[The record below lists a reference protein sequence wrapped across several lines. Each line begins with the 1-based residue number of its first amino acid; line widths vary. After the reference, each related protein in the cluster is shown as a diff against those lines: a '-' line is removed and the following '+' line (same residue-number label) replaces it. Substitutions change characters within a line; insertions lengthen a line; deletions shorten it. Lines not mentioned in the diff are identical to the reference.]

1 MKQFVSELIEKKKKR
16 YIDDYSEMLGDFNRE
31 IETVKGYNGRQILE
45 LLQNCD
51 DEGAKKILIKLDT
64 DLNEIT
70 ISNDGQPFS
79 EKGYRSLFIANLS
92 SKTSKRKYIGNKGLG
107 FRSIINWSNSIEIQ
121 SNNISLIF
129 SENNLT
135 NSFDQLFP
143 KELQSKIRDE
153 ENLSESITPLPFLSM
168 PILND
173 IGKTE
178 YVTSIIV
185 HYKDE
190 FLEDIRR
197 QVDKITSETLLFL
210 RNIEEIHFEGFEDKV
225 HINCKRED
233 INADVSAF
241 SAKGK
246 ISINNNTW
254 YIFEEE
260 KLLPKEFS
268 DSNKNE
274 KEFYQIKIAVEK
286 NFECSSPHL
295 YSFFPTNIK
304 LDQPYVLHATFDLD
318 ATRNQINDSHKNRY
332 ILEKIVAFTIEVA
345 KYYSTEKV
353 SYKPLMI
360 LNHTHKA
367 DTLDNLGYYNLI
379 ENAIKT
385 ESVFPCVDNTYKKL
399 DDAIYISDDFASM
412 LLKISANE
420 IIDVHLL
427 PIQEDSLK
435 DFILDLEIDTSL
447 QVFDSALELINDI
460 ALLDLSIYN
469 RALFISQIIKT
480 CQFLKTKF
488 PNKINFLINGNGK
501 LISGNDYIYTPI
513 TFDNSLEIPSY
524 TNIEFI
530 DTNLFSLLVKLLN
543 HDAKENPNK
552 GRFIYDQLK
561 GFCNI
566 HSYEP
571 TTLALKII
579 SETNIIIEENPNDA
593 MVYVKEMN
601 RCLFINYKK
610 SDAETLKAS
619 IRTNVPTVTKNKTV
633 KSTSEVSLSAYYPT
647 GKKTELIFSEIY
659 IDDNYIASP
668 EELGIV
674 QFDSIHDVENYLIWL
689 SVNKFV
695 HYVSGNTT
703 DTVGYFNYVMKYKGN
718 PGSTGQSLSF
728 KKIDNFEFLL
738 NKLSLNKLV
747 IWIYF
752 DETLRKQL
760 SNDLNDDVVKNHF
773 RGYSEFYNKP
783 SYIKFIIDTKYQLSF
798 RNILIDERY
807 YWVNDFNID
816 YTSKD
821 FAQAEITKTSINEI
835 LILLGAKDDFN
846 KISIDKVA
854 EIINKLPQQY
864 PDGKKSQS
872 FYKRA
877 LNHYRINYKE
887 INKPLNLFADNGTGL
902 KLYAQEEIYFNDK
915 IKLPK
920 RLKQDFPIFNFPV
933 RAGGAEAIKFF
944 GINDLKE
951 LKVEILSHQPLKE
964 ITLEFSEYFQKLKP
978 LILTQRINVIEESRL
993 RKLQASICN
1002 KIKIILCS
1010 AISYK
1015 VLDKEYEVANYEFLH
1030 YEEETYFLKVNEYDS
1045 LNFLRKHF
1053 DFTDSFADILSLS
1066 FDISG
1071 DKNEF
1076 KHLLRTDFNYAILS
1090 TKNDFGDDTLQEAR
1104 ELLGLADYKQA
1115 FWQAVFQAKELEY
1128 FEHLDDLSLE
1138 NFLRDNLN
1146 ITYNLSDLDYENLS
1160 IEVQLKKIE
1169 LLFNEI
1175 DIELEQFAL
1184 KYPYKISVQEVHFKL
1199 LRNVILSKKNKI
1211 KTSVWKSLS
1220 AKEIE
1225 VQAKF
1230 LSEINKYEYYESFA
1244 NQIASENEYHFS
1256 INTDKAVNDYILSIY
1271 GDLEITEELNINKYR
1286 NQNIKR
1292 FSEDELFEISQNERF
1307 KSLLYFDNVVEI
1319 IKEELTKL
1327 QSGQN
1332 EKPNSDSPNTSYA
1345 DKNNPTPTII
1355 SSDKLKQKKIDIR
1368 LKSKYSGVYT
1378 PKHDNSRKLKEIG
1391 NSSEKLVYDHLLE
1404 SEFHKNVYWASEDN
1418 EGLHYD
1424 IRYTSLENIVKYVEV
1439 KTFDNSYFHLSK
1451 AEYDFGVNHK
1461 DDYEIWLV
1469 NNKKNIIPI
1478 TDFFSNKKYEVIS
1491 NEFLVYLEI
1500 ANDN

>member
-1 MKQFVSELIEKKKKR
+1 MKYFVSELIERKKKR
-16 YIDDYSEMLGDFNRE
+16 YKEDYSEMLGDFNRE

-51 DEGAKKILIKLDT
+51 DEGAKKVLIKLDA
-64 DLNEIT
+64 DLSKIT

-92 SKTSKRKYIGNKGLG
+92 SKTTKRKYIGNKGLG
-107 FRSIINWSNSIEIQ
+107 FRSIINWSNNIEIQ

-129 SENNLT
+129 SEDNLT
-135 NSFDQLFP
+135 NSFNKLFP
-143 KELQSKIRDE
+143 KELQNKIRDE
-153 ENLSESITPLPFLSM
+153 ENLSESVTPLPFLSM
-168 PILND
+168 PILKD
-173 IGKTE
+173 IVKTE

-185 HYKDE
+185 NYKDE
-190 FLEDIRR
+190 FLEDIRK

-210 RNIEEIHFEGFEDKV
+210 RNIEEIKFEGFENKDN
-225 HINCKRED
+225 INCKREE
-233 INADVSAF
+233 INADVIGF
-241 SAKGK
+241 IAKGK
-246 ISINNNTW
+246 IIFNNNSW

-260 KLLPKEFS
+260 KLLPQEFS

-274 KEFYQIKIAVEK
+274 GEFYQIKIAVEE
-286 NFECSSPHL
+286 NLEHSSPYL

-318 ATRNQINDSHKNRY
+318 ATRNQINDSLKNKY

-345 KYYSTEKV
+345 KYYSTKTV

-360 LNHTHKA
+360 LNHSHKA

-385 ESVFPCVDNTYKKL
+385 ESIFPCVDNTYKKL
-399 DDAIYISDDFASM
+399 EDAIYISEDFASM

-420 IIDVHLL
+420 IIDMHLL
-427 PIQEDSLK
+427 PIQEGNLK
-435 DFILDLEIDTSL
+435 DFILSLGIDTSL
-447 QVFDSALELINDI
+447 NIFESSLELVNNI
-460 ALLDLSIYN
+460 ASLGLSVYE
-469 RALFISQIIKT
+469 RALFISQIVKT

-513 TFDNSLEIPSY
+513 TFDNSLKIPIY

-579 SETNIIIEENPNDA
+579 SETNNIIKENPTETL
-593 MVYVKEMN
+593 VYIREMN
-601 RCLFINYKK
+601 RCLFVNYKK
-610 SDAETLKAS
+610 SEVDTIKTPIS
-619 IRTNVPTVTKNKTV
+619 TNVPTFTKNKTV
-633 KSTSEVSLSAYYPT
+633 KPTSEVSLSAYYPT
-647 GKKTELIFSEIY
+647 GKKTELIFSDVY
-659 IDDNYIASP
+659 SDDNYIASP

-674 QFDSIHDVENYLIWL
+674 HYDSIHDVEDYLIWL

-695 HYVSGNTT
+695 HYVNGNTT
-703 DTVGYFNYVMKYKGN
+703 DTVGYFSYVMRYKGN
-718 PGSTGQSLSF
+718 PASTGQNLSF
-728 KKIDNFEFLL
+728 KRIDNFELLL
-738 NKLSLNKLV
+738 NRLSLNKLI

-752 DETLRKQL
+752 DEILRKQL
-760 SNDLNDDVVKNHF
+760 SNDLNDDVVRNHYRAF
-773 RGYSEFYNKP
+773 YEIYNKP
-783 SYIKFIIDTKYQLSF
+783 SYIKFILDTKHQLSF
-798 RNILIDERY
+798 KNILIDERY
-807 YWVNDFNID
+807 YWINDFNID

-821 FAQAEITKTSINEI
+821 FAEAKITKTSINEI

-846 KISIDKVA
+846 EISIDKLT

-872 FYKRA
+872 IYKRA
-877 LNHYRINYKE
+877 LNHYRIHNKE
-887 INKPLNLFADNGTGL
+887 INKPLNLFADNGTQL

-944 GINDLKE
+944 GINDLNE
-951 LKVEILSHQPLKE
+951 LKVEILSHNSINE

-978 LILTQRINVIEESRL
+978 LILTQRINVIEETRL
-993 RKLQASICN
+993 RKQQASICN

-1030 YEEETYFLKVNEYDS
+1030 YKEETYFLKINEFDS
-1045 LNFLRKHF
+1045 LQFLRKHF
-1053 DFTDSFADILSLS
+1053 HFTDSFADILSLS

-1076 KHLLRTDFNYAILS
+1076 KHLLRTDFDYAILS
-1090 TKNDFGDDTLQEAR
+1090 TKNDFGNDTLQEAR

-1138 NFLRDNLN
+1138 NLLRDNLN
-1146 ITYNLSDLDYENLS
+1146 ITFNLSELDYENLS
-1160 IEVQLKKIE
+1160 IEVQLKKVE
-1169 LLFNEI
+1169 SLFNEI
-1175 DIELEQFAL
+1175 NIELEQFAL
-1184 KYPYKISVQEVHFKL
+1184 KYPYKISVKDVHFKL
-1199 LRNVILSKKNKI
+1199 LRNVILSKKNKV
-1211 KTSVWKSLS
+1211 KTSVWKSIS

-1225 VQAKF
+1225 IQAKF

-1244 NQIASENEYHFS
+1244 NQIAIENEYHFS
-1256 INTDKAVNDYILSIY
+1256 INTDKIVNDYIFSIY

-1286 NQNIKR
+1286 NQNILR

-1319 IKEELTKL
+1319 IKDELIKL
-1327 QSGQN
+1327 QSKQI
-1332 EKPNSDSPNTSYA
+1332 EKPNSDSRSTSYA
-1345 DKNNPTPTII
+1345 YKYDKPTII

-1378 PKHDNSRKLKEIG
+1378 PKQDNSRKLKEIG

-1424 IRYTSLENIVKYVEV
+1424 IRYTNSENILKYVEV

-1451 AEYDFGVNHK
+1451 AEYDFGLNHK

-1491 NEFLVYLEI
+1491 NEYLVYLDLS
-1500 ANDN
+1500 DN

>member
-1 MKQFVSELIEKKKKR
+1 MKYFVSELIERKKKR
-16 YIDDYSEMLGDFNRE
+16 YKEDYSEMLGDFNRE

-51 DEGAKKILIKLDT
+51 DEGAKKVLIKLDA
-64 DLNEIT
+64 DLSKIT
-70 ISNDGQPFS
+70 ISNDGLPFS

-92 SKTSKRKYIGNKGLG
+92 SKTTKRKYIGNKGLG
-107 FRSIINWSNSIEIQ
+107 FRSIINWSSSVEIQ

-129 SENNLT
+129 SEDNLK

-143 KELQSKIRDE
+143 KELQNKIREE
-153 ENLSESITPLPFLSM
+153 ENFSESVTPLPFLSM
-168 PILND
+168 PLLKD
-173 IGKTE
+173 IGETE
-178 YVTSIIV
+178 YVTSIIIN
-185 HYKDE
+185 YKDE
-190 FLEDIRR
+190 FLEDIRK
-197 QVDKITSETLLFL
+197 QVDKITSETSLFL
-210 RNIEEIHFEGFEDKV
+210 RNIEEIQFEGFENKED
-225 HINCKRED
+225 ISCKREE

-246 ISINNNTW
+246 ISVSNNTW

-260 KLLPKEFS
+260 KLLPQEFS

-274 KEFYQIKIAVEK
+274 KEFYQIKIAIEK
-286 NFECSSPHL
+286 NFEHSSPYL

-318 ATRNQINDSHKNRY
+318 ATRNQINDSLKNRY

-345 KYYSTEKV
+345 KYYSTEMV
-353 SYKPLMI
+353 SYKPLKI
-360 LNHTHKA
+360 LMHNHTA
-367 DTLDNLGYYNLI
+367 DTLDNLGYYDLI
-379 ENAIKT
+379 KNAIKT

-399 DDAIYISDDFASM
+399 DDTIYISDDFASM
-412 LLKISANE
+412 LLKISANKN
-420 IIDVHLL
+420 IDLHLL
-427 PIQEDSLK
+427 PIQEDHLK
-435 DFILDLEIDTSL
+435 DFILKLGIDTSL
-447 QVFDSALELINDI
+447 QVLDSALELVNNI
-460 ALLDLSIYN
+460 ASLNLGIYH

-480 CQFLKTKF
+480 CQFLKTKV
-488 PNKINFLINGNGK
+488 PNKINFLINSNGR

-513 TFDNSLEIPSY
+513 TFDNSLEIPIF

-530 DTNLFSLLVKLLN
+530 DKNLFNLLVKLLN

-579 SETNIIIEENPNDA
+579 SETNNIIEENPSDTL
-593 MVYVKEMN
+593 VYVKEMN

-610 SDAETLKAS
+610 SDAETVKTS
-619 IRTNVPTVTKNKTV
+619 IRTNVPTITKNKTV

-659 IDDNYIASP
+659 NDDNYIASP

-703 DTVGYFNYVMKYKGN
+703 DTVGYFSYVMRCKGN

-728 KKIDNFEFLL
+728 KKIDNFELLL
-738 NKLSLNKLV
+738 NKLSLNKLI

-760 SNDLNDDVVKNHF
+760 SDDLNDDVVKNHY
-773 RGYSEFYNKP
+773 RGYYEIYNKP
-783 SYIKFIIDTKYQLSF
+783 SYIKFIIDTRYKLSF
-798 RNILIDERY
+798 RNVLIEERY

-816 YTSKD
+816 YSSKD
-821 FAQAEITKTSINEI
+821 FAEAEITKTSINEI

-846 KISIDKVA
+846 KISIDKVT

-877 LNHYRINYKE
+877 LNHYRIYNKE
-887 INKPLNLFADNGTGL
+887 INKHLNLFADNGTDL
-902 KLYAQEEIYFNDK
+902 KLYAQKEIYFNDK

-951 LKVEILSHQPLKE
+951 LKVEILSHKPINE

-993 RKLQASICN
+993 RKQQASICN

-1010 AISYK
+1010 TISYK
-1015 VLDKEYEVANYEFLH
+1015 VLAKKYEVANYEFLH
-1030 YEEETYFLKVNEYDS
+1030 YDEETYFLKINENDS
-1045 LNFLRKHF
+1045 LNFLRRNF

-1076 KHLLRTDFNYAILS
+1076 KNLLRNDFDYAILS
-1090 TKNDFGDDTLQEAR
+1090 TKKDFGDDTFQEAR

-1115 FWQAVFQAKELEY
+1115 FWQAVFQTKELEY

-1138 NFLRDNLN
+1138 TLIKDKLN
-1146 ITYNLSDLDYENLS
+1146 ITFNLSDFDYENLGN
-1160 IEVQLKKIE
+1160 EVQLKKIE
-1169 LLFNEI
+1169 SLFNEI
-1175 DIELEQFAL
+1175 NIELEQFASN
-1184 KYPYKISVQEVHFKL
+1184 YHYKISIQDVHFKL
-1199 LRNVILSKKNKI
+1199 LRNSILSKKNKI
-1211 KTSVWKSLS
+1211 KVSVWKSLS
-1220 AKEIE
+1220 AKETE
-1225 VQAKF
+1225 VKAKF
-1230 LSEINKYEYYESFA
+1230 LSEIDRYEYYEIFA
-1244 NQIASENEYHFS
+1244 KQIANENEYRFS
-1256 INTDKAVNDYILSIY
+1256 INTDKIVNDYIASIY
-1271 GDLEITEELNINKYR
+1271 GELEIIEEQNIYKYR

-1319 IKEELTKL
+1319 IKDELIKF
-1327 QSGQN
+1327 QSKQI
-1332 EKPNSDSPNTSYA
+1332 EKPNSDSKSTSYA
-1345 DKNNPTPTII
+1345 YKYDSKPTII

-1378 PKHDNSRKLKEIG
+1378 PKQDNSRKLKEIG

-1404 SEFHKNVYWASEDN
+1404 NEFHKNVYWASEDN

-1424 IRYTSLENIVKYVEV
+1424 IRYTNLENIVKYVEV

-1451 AEYDFGVNHK
+1451 AEYDFGLNHK

-1478 TDFFSNKKYEVIS
+1478 TDFFTNKKYEVIP
-1491 NEFLVYLEI
+1491 NEYLVYLDLS
-1500 ANDN
+1500 DN